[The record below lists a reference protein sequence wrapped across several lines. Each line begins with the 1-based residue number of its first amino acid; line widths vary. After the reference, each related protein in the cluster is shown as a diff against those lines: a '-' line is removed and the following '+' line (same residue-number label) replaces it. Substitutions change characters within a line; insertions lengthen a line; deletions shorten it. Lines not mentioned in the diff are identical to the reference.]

1 MGTMAWLCLCIF
13 STEALICIKFG
24 IDMFPNPAPPEVF
37 WPWLLVLVVGGIS
50 LTVYFVRK
58 EMSPKAGEAGGKQY
72 KRKRPRR
79 SKSKKGS
86 DSDTSKDTNG
96 DNELEEPVVRKKKN
110 N

>member
-1 MGTMAWLCLCIF
+1 
-13 STEALICIKFG
+13 
-24 IDMFPNPAPPEVF
+24 MFPNPAPPEVF

-58 EMSPKAGEAGGKQY
+58 EMSTNKAGEAGGKQY

-96 DNELEEPVVRKKKN
+96 YNGLEEPVARKKKN